1 MGDAHEHS
9 GHRFMG
15 VSAPDRQG
23 KGGAEMQHE
32 NASRSRSREESR
44 KKPGLLARAR
54 ARTEQEHGLSLSADT
69 AHYTAAALGQPPY
82 VALGNGGVIVVQ
94 RRCGG
99 WNC

>member
-1 MGDAHEHS
+1 MQRKNDS
-9 GHRFMG
+9 GNRPH
-15 VSAPDRQG
+15 
-23 KGGAEMQHE
+23 
-32 NASRSRSREESR
+32 EESR

>member
-1 MGDAHEHS
+1 MQRKNDS
-9 GHRFMG
+9 GNRPH
-15 VSAPDRQG
+15 
-23 KGGAEMQHE
+23 
-32 NASRSRSREESR
+32 EESR

-69 AHYTAAALGQPPY
+69 PHYTVAALGQSPY

-94 RRCGG
+94 RKCGG